1 MDGATH
7 QLSDSENAEAKRWL
21 HLAARAGARGF
32 GDVEPNPMVG
42 CVLVKGGELLATGH
56 HRRFGALHAERDALA
71 RCREL
76 GRDPAGSTAYVT
88 LEPCG
93 HTGKQ
98 PPCTEA
104 LIEAGVARVVAA
116 RPDPGEISKGG
127 LTLLA
132 KSGLETA
139 WVDWTD
145 DERATAL
152 ALRLADPFVHR
163 VQTGRSWVIAKWAQ
177 TLDGKIATRT
187 GASQWISNERSRA
200 RVHRLRGRVDA
211 ILTGIGT
218 VLADDPML
226 NARPHVPPGSPLP
239 DHARGIRRTSH
250 RVVVDTALRL
260 PTESL
265 LVRSADEYPTM
276 VYAGLEAGV
285 SAAMGGRGG
294 ELAAN
299 GVEVVEGLT
308 DHAGRPDLRRVFEDL
323 WGRLGLATVMVEA
336 GPTLLGSLLEAGL
349 IDEAVVYVAPMVV
362 GDERGRSAAE
372 GRVVEALA
380 DARRFRLVNA
390 KRLGDDLE
398 LLYRGT
404 EAD

>member
-7 QLSDSENAEAKRWL
+7 RLSEAENADAKRWL
-21 HLAARAGARGF
+21 HVAARAGARGF

-42 CVLVKGGELLATGH
+42 CAIVKGGALLALGH
-56 HRRFGALHAERDALA
+56 HRRFGGPHAEREALD
-71 RCREL
+71 RCRTL
-76 GRDPAGSTAYVT
+76 GRDPSGSTVYVT
-88 LEPCG
+88 LEPCR

-98 PPCTEA
+98 PPCSRA

-116 RPDPGEISKGG
+116 RPDPGEISGG
-127 LTLLA
+127 GFIELA
-132 KSGLETA
+132 SAGIETA
-139 WVDWTD
+139 WVEWGGP
-145 DERATAL
+145 ERGAAL
-152 ALRLADPFVHR
+152 AWRLSDPFVTR
-163 VQTGRSWVIAKWAQ
+163 ERAGRAWVIAKWAQ

-187 GASQWISNERSRA
+187 GASQWISSERSRA

-211 ILTGIGT
+211 VLTGIGT

-239 DHARGIRRTSH
+239 EHARGIRRVAR

-260 PTESL
+260 PADSL
-265 LVRSADEYPTM
+265 LARSADEYPTT
-276 VYAGLEAGV
+276 VYAGVEADGAGGAGSRGAELV
-285 SAAMGGRGG
+285 SC
-294 ELAAN
+294 

-308 DHAGRPDLRRVFEDL
+308 DHAGRPDLALALADL
-323 WGRLGLATVMVEA
+323 WARYRVATVLVEA
-336 GPTLLGSLLEAGL
+336 GPRLLGSLVEAGL
-349 IDEAVVYVAPMVV
+349 VDEAVVYVAPVVV

-390 KRLGDDLE
+390 KRIGDDLE
-398 LLYRGT
+398 LVYRGLT
-404 EAD
+404 DA